1 MALAFSFDQIKLN
14 ANENVNNS
22 VLNRPLARIYSMLEQ
37 MSVAYD
43 FPDSP
48 YTETT
53 YLADIY
59 SEADQ
64 KHYKEWHTVDKLTDL
79 VPIPA
84 LTELSDTSKILP
96 VTGQTIRWNQSL
108 KKWEYTTLITKINQL
123 EKASKI
129 SDNPVDNAV
138 IKWSQ
143 SLNSWTADTLQP
155 MIGVGYIYHMVCT
168 RPTVVT
174 LPTSIDALSGGEQVV
189 ITKLRPKDAA
199 YGSLIPVL
207 VTNGAGDDNSEAPT
221 IIGRSSILTN
231 NENEDWASIHLRAI
245 LTDTGEYMW
254 VPVCATGTWYPSS
267 LIDLTTD
274 YTGGTAVDHPP
285 QLTENQ
291 LKLQPYNIDLSIDVD
306 GNDVSQEFN
315 VVFARA
321 SESSQWQQTSGTDA
335 GVYYNSTTKI
345 VSVAHSVLDG
355 NKLVRAQVY
364 YHSGNKLVQI
374 TPNEVYFETSNSNK
388 YGTVNIDLHEWF
400 ELATGLS
407 LKFSILISV

>member
-37 MSVAYD
+37 LSIAYD
-43 FPDSP
+43 LPASP

-59 SEADQ
+59 SEPDQ
-64 KHYKEWHTVDKLTDL
+64 KHYKEWHTIGTLSDL
-79 VPIPA
+79 VPMPA

-96 VTGQTIRWNQSL
+96 VTGQTVRWNQSV
-108 KKWEYTTLITKINQL
+108 KKWEYTTLISKFNQL

-138 IKWSQ
+138 IKWNQ
-143 SLNSWTADTLQP
+143 ALNSWTAETIQP
-155 MIGVGYIYHMVCT
+155 MIGVGYIYHMVCN

-174 LPTSIDALSGGEQVV
+174 LPTVPEALSGGEQIV
-189 ITKLRPKDAA
+189 ITKLRPAD
-199 YGSLIPVL
+199 STTETRTPVL
-207 VTNGAGDDNSEAPT
+207 IVSKTNDDSSAPT
-221 IIGRSSILTN
+221 IIGKNSILTN
-231 NENEDWASIHLRAI
+231 NENEDWASIHLRVV
-245 LTDTGEYMW
+245 LTETGEYMW
-254 VPVCATGTWYPSS
+254 VPVCATGTWYPSD
-267 LIDLTTD
+267 LADLTSE
-274 YTGGTAVDHPP
+274 YTAGAAIDHPP

-291 LKLQPYNIDLSIDVD
+291 LKLQPYNIDLSINVD
-306 GNDVSQEFN
+306 GNDISQVFN
-315 VVFARA
+315 AKFARA
-321 SESSQWQQTSGTDA
+321 SESSKWQQTDGTGA

-345 VSVAHSVLDG
+345 ISVAHSVLDG

-374 TPNEVYFETSNSNK
+374 TPNEIYFELSNANPYS
-388 YGTVNIDLHEWF
+388 TVNIDVHEWL
-400 ELATGLS
+400 ELATGLN
-407 LKFSILISV
+407 LQFTILISI